1 MSLQLSTAFTDGLR
15 RVVTKTGGIVF
26 GLYLVFQTVNT
37 VLINTTSAAIL
48 PAEAAG
54 EFGLTVPLPAAVAG
68 GLLLG
73 SYLVLAI
80 LFVVIA
86 RAFARPLQELS
97 TFPSDLYSRRIGRAT
112 LSMIGAS
119 IIVFISV
126 TVGFLFLIVP
136 GVFLSLCFLLYW
148 YAVAVEDRGAIESL
162 RRSWDLSRGNRL
174 KLLFVFGV
182 LAALGVVTGIVGS
195 VGELAGVPA
204 VGDIVAI
211 TVGSLMGLVYQGIL
225 ASTYLQL
232 VDGGSNPL

>member
-182 LAALGVVTGIVGS
+182 LAALGVVSGIIGS
-195 VGELAGVPA
+195 VAELAGVPA

-232 VDGGSNPL
+232 VDAGSNPL

>member
-37 VLINTTSAAIL
+37 VLINTASAAIL
-48 PAEAAG
+48 PAQAAG

-86 RAFARPLQELS
+86 RAFARPLRELS

-126 TVGFLFLIVP
+126 TVGFVFLIVP

-182 LAALGVVTGIVGS
+182 LAALGVVTGIIGS
-195 VGELAGVPA
+195 VAELAGVPA
-204 VGDIVAI
+204 VGDIVVIIVA
-211 TVGSLMGLVYQGIL
+211 SLMGLVYQGIL

-232 VDGGSNPL
+232 VDAGSNPL

>member
-182 LAALGVVTGIVGS
+182 LAALGVVSGIIGS
-195 VGELAGVPA
+195 VAELAGVPA